1 MSRKQ
6 KKMLYR
12 ILIGIGL
19 FLAAEVVT
27 HLIDL
32 PGWGELIVFGAV
44 YLIVGGSTLLK
55 AGRNIL
61 HGQIF
66 DENFLMC
73 LATIGAFGI
82 QQYPEAVEVI
92 LFYLIGSLFESV
104 AVGRSR
110 KAVSDLMDICPDEAV
125 VIRDGVQQTVSPEA
139 VAVGETIFV
148 APGEKIPLDGVVR
161 KGDSTVDT
169 SALTGESIPAHV
181 TNGSEVKSGCI
192 NLTGTME
199 IEVTKPAGEST
210 AAKIMELVETS
221 SSSKAK
227 TENFITR
234 FARYYTPCVVI
245 GAVLLAVLPPLLT
258 GGNWSDWIY
267 RALTFL
273 IVSCPCALVI
283 SVPLSFFGGIGC
295 ASKNGVLI
303 KGSNYLEVLAK
314 AKTVVMDKTGTLTQ
328 GKFTVAEQYSANEDP
343 QTLLTT
349 AALAEF
355 YSNHPIAV
363 SLRQAVDPGQLR
375 AERVDQVQEIAGKG
389 LRALV
394 DGKQVLAGNAVF
406 LEEEGFSCESP
417 KQPGTAVQVAI
428 DGTYAGYILIA
439 DTLKPDAKQAITGMK
454 EAGVQK
460 TVMLT
465 GDNAKTG
472 AYVAGQLGLDA
483 YYAQLMPTDKVAHM
497 QTLKAELA
505 DSKGTLVFVGDGMN
519 DAPVLAQSD
528 VGVAMGGLG
537 SDAAIEAADIVILD
551 DQPSKLVL
559 AMQIAKKTMRIAK
572 ENIVFALAVKAIVLL
587 LGALGLTGI
596 GMAVFADVGVS
607 VLAILNACRAL
618 RTK

>member
-32 PGWGELIVFGAV
+32 PGWGELIIFGAV

-82 QQYPEAVEVI
+82 RQYPEAVEVI

-104 AVGRSR
+104 AVDRSR

-234 FARYYTPCVVI
+234 FARYYTPFVVI

-295 ASKNGVLI
+295 ASKNGVLV

-328 GKFTVAEQYSANEDP
+328 GKFTVAEQYSVNEDP
-343 QTLLTT
+343 QTLLIT

-389 LRALV
+389 IRALV

-428 DGTYAGYILIA
+428 DGKYAGYILIA

-472 AYVAGQLGLDA
+472 AYVAEQLGLDA

-505 DSKGTLVFVGDGMN
+505 DSKGTLVFIGDGMN

-559 AMQIAKKTMRIAK
+559 AMRIAKKTMRIAK

>member
-181 TNGSEVKSGCI
+181 TKGSEVKSGCI

-389 LRALV
+389 IRALV

-454 EAGVQK
+454 EVGVQK

-472 AYVAGQLGLDA
+472 AYVAEQLGLDA

-559 AMQIAKKTMRIAK
+559 AMRIAKKTMRIAK

>member
-181 TNGSEVKSGCI
+181 TKGSEVKSGCI

-328 GKFTVAEQYSANEDP
+328 GKFTVAEQYSVNEDP

-559 AMQIAKKTMRIAK
+559 AMRIAKKTMRIAK

>member
-169 SALTGESIPAHV
+169 SALTGESIPGHV
-181 TNGSEVKSGCI
+181 TKGSEVKSGCI

-328 GKFTVAEQYSANEDP
+328 GKFTVAEQYSVKEDP

-559 AMQIAKKTMRIAK
+559 AMRIAKKTMRIAK
-572 ENIVFALAVKAIVLL
+572 ENIVFALAVKAVVLL

>member
-328 GKFTVAEQYSANEDP
+328 GKFTVAEQYSVNENP

-389 LRALV
+389 IRALV

-505 DSKGTLVFVGDGMN
+505 NSKGTLVFVGDGMN

-559 AMQIAKKTMRIAK
+559 AMRIAKKTMRIAK

>member
-389 LRALV
+389 IRALV

-472 AYVAGQLGLDA
+472 AYVAEQLGLDA

-559 AMQIAKKTMRIAK
+559 AMRIAKKTMRIAK

>member
-181 TNGSEVKSGCI
+181 TKGSEVKSGCI

-328 GKFTVAEQYSANEDP
+328 GKFTVAEQYSVKEDP

-472 AYVAGQLGLDA
+472 AYVAEQLGLDA

-559 AMQIAKKTMRIAK
+559 AMRIAKKTMRIAK

>member
-1 MSRKQ
+1 
-6 KKMLYR
+6 ML
-12 ILIGIGL
+12 
-19 FLAAEVVT
+19 
-27 HLIDL
+27 
-32 PGWGELIVFGAV
+32 W
-44 YLIVGGSTLLK
+44 
-55 AGRNIL
+55 
-61 HGQIF
+61 
-66 DENFLMC
+66 
-73 LATIGAFGI
+73 
-82 QQYPEAVEVI
+82 
-92 LFYLIGSLFESV
+92 
-104 AVGRSR
+104 
-110 KAVSDLMDICPDEAV
+110 
-125 VIRDGVQQTVSPEA
+125 
-139 VAVGETIFV
+139 
-148 APGEKIPLDGVVR
+148 
-161 KGDSTVDT
+161 
-169 SALTGESIPAHV
+169 
-181 TNGSEVKSGCI
+181 
-192 NLTGTME
+192 
-199 IEVTKPAGEST
+199 
-210 AAKIMELVETS
+210 
-221 SSSKAK
+221 
-227 TENFITR
+227 
-234 FARYYTPCVVI
+234 
-245 GAVLLAVLPPLLT
+245 
-258 GGNWSDWIY
+258 
-267 RALTFL
+267 
-273 IVSCPCALVI
+273 
-283 SVPLSFFGGIGC
+283 
-295 ASKNGVLI
+295 
-303 KGSNYLEVLAK
+303 
-314 AKTVVMDKTGTLTQ
+314 
-328 GKFTVAEQYSANEDP
+328 
-343 QTLLTT
+343 TT

-389 LRALV
+389 IRALV

-472 AYVAGQLGLDA
+472 AYVAEQLGLDA

>member
-389 LRALV
+389 IRALV

>member
-181 TNGSEVKSGCI
+181 TKGSEVKSGCI

-389 LRALV
+389 IRALV

-559 AMQIAKKTMRIAK
+559 AMRIAKKTMRIAK

>member
-181 TNGSEVKSGCI
+181 TKGSEVKSGCI

-328 GKFTVAEQYSANEDP
+328 GKFTVAEQYSVNEDP

-472 AYVAGQLGLDA
+472 AYVAEQLGLDA

-559 AMQIAKKTMRIAK
+559 AMRIAKKTMRIAK

>member
-328 GKFTVAEQYSANEDP
+328 GKFTVAEQYSVNEDP

-505 DSKGTLVFVGDGMN
+505 NSKGTLVFVGDGMN

>member
-328 GKFTVAEQYSANEDP
+328 GKFTVAEQYSVNEDP

-559 AMQIAKKTMRIAK
+559 AMRIAKKTMRIAK

>member
-1 MSRKQ
+1 
-6 KKMLYR
+6 
-12 ILIGIGL
+12 
-19 FLAAEVVT
+19 
-27 HLIDL
+27 
-32 PGWGELIVFGAV
+32 
-44 YLIVGGSTLLK
+44 
-55 AGRNIL
+55 
-61 HGQIF
+61 
-66 DENFLMC
+66 
-73 LATIGAFGI
+73 
-82 QQYPEAVEVI
+82 
-92 LFYLIGSLFESV
+92 
-104 AVGRSR
+104 
-110 KAVSDLMDICPDEAV
+110 MDICPDEAV

-181 TNGSEVKSGCI
+181 TKDSEVKSGCI

-328 GKFTVAEQYSANEDP
+328 GKFTVAEQYSVKEDP

-559 AMQIAKKTMRIAK
+559 AMRIAKKTMRIAK

>member
-181 TNGSEVKSGCI
+181 TKDSEVKSGCI

-328 GKFTVAEQYSANEDP
+328 GKFTVAEQYSVNEDP

-355 YSNHPIAV
+355 YSNHPIAI

-389 LRALV
+389 IRALV

-505 DSKGTLVFVGDGMN
+505 DSKGTLV
-519 DAPVLAQSD
+519 
-528 VGVAMGGLG
+528 
-537 SDAAIEAADIVILD
+537 
-551 DQPSKLVL
+551 
-559 AMQIAKKTMRIAK
+559 
-572 ENIVFALAVKAIVLL
+572 
-587 LGALGLTGI
+587 
-596 GMAVFADVGVS
+596 
-607 VLAILNACRAL
+607 
-618 RTK
+618 

>member
-1 MSRKQ
+1 M
-6 KKMLYR
+6 
-12 ILIGIGL
+12 
-19 FLAAEVVT
+19 
-27 HLIDL
+27 
-32 PGWGELIVFGAV
+32 
-44 YLIVGGSTLLK
+44 GGSTLLK

-181 TNGSEVKSGCI
+181 TKDSEVKSGCI

-328 GKFTVAEQYSANEDP
+328 GKFTVAEQYSVNEDP

-355 YSNHPIAV
+355 YSNHPIAI

-389 LRALV
+389 IRALV

-559 AMQIAKKTMRIAK
+559 AMRIAKKTMRIAK
-572 ENIVFALAVKAIVLL
+572 ENIVFALAVKAVVLL